1 MDVIVWLLEFIA
13 CWLVCVL
20 VITKVDPLVTRFSAW
35 IDISLLKRDPTVGL
49 VVSPV
54 ENRVEDPQARR

>member
-13 CWLVCVL
+13 CWLVCLL
-20 VITKVDPLVTRFSAW
+20 VITKVDPLVTRFAAW
-35 IDISLLKRDPTVGL
+35 IDVNLLKKAPTTSL

-54 ENRVEDPQARR
+54 ESRVDDPRTRR